1 LRRRAAADRARH
13 RLDVDLF
20 MMIPHE
26 LITQENYKS
35 YFDR

>member
-1 LRRRAAADRARH
+1 MEGEPLHHQD

-20 MMIPHE
+20 MTIPHG

-35 YFDR
+35 YLDR